1 MSLLSLSGLAYEFAS
16 TGQPALFRGVSF
28 SIDAGDRI
36 AITGANGSG
45 KSTLLRLLAA
55 HLEPTEGVVVRR
67 RGLRVA
73 FAEQHRD
80 PHAAAMPLFDYVCA
94 GCNDV
99 FVEAEAARILAGLGF
114 DSDTWDR
121 PTGTFSGGE
130 WSRAQLARALS
141 NPTDILLLDEPSNHL
156 DDNARMWLEGE
167 LASERDGAI
176 LVATHDRAL
185 LDAFANRVVE
195 IERGRLR
202 VFDLTYR
209 EYRDRK
215 RQLNEQEWAEYEAF
229 GRRKA
234 AMEAAAQ
241 KRDRLAVKVATT
253 PPGARYS
260 KDFYARKA
268 ALVARTGRLLRERV
282 NRPEAQIAKPWEEQ
296 PIDGLTFEHVVRSGD
311 VVLTAS
317 GLSKSFD
324 GQQSLFR
331 DLSFHLRRGGRLVV
345 AGANG
350 SGKTTLLRILEGR
363 EQADAGDVRF
373 GANVEIGSVAQMLD
387 HQFDLAQTPLEI
399 CGSSTN
405 ARTLLACLK
414 VPVTCLN
421 RPLRSLSG
429 GERTKVAL
437 ANLLNSR
444 ANLLLLDEPT
454 NHLEVEALEAL
465 EAALARYP
473 GAIIAVS
480 HDRAF
485 VESLGPA
492 AERIELKN

>member
-1 MSLLSLSGLAYEFAS
+1 MSLLSLSGLAYEFVS

-28 SIDAGDRI
+28 SIDPGDRI
-36 AITGANGSG
+36 AVTGPNGSG
-45 KSTLLRLLAA
+45 KSTLLRLMSADF
-55 HLEPTEGVVVRR
+55 EPSEGQVIRR

-80 PHAAAMPLFDYVCA
+80 PQAAAMPLFDYVCA
-94 GCNDV
+94 GCSDV

-121 PTGTFSGGE
+121 ATGTFSGGE

-141 NPTDILLLDEPSNHL
+141 NPADLLLLDEPSNHL
-156 DDNARMWLEGE
+156 DDDARSWLESE
-167 LASERDGAI
+167 LASSRDGAI
-176 LVATHDRAL
+176 VVATHDRAL
-185 LDAFANRVVE
+185 LDAFANRVIE

-202 VFDLTYR
+202 VFDLSYR

-215 RQLNEQEWAEYEAF
+215 RQLSEQEWVDYEAF
-229 GRRKA
+229 ERRKA
-234 AMEAAAQ
+234 AMELAAQ
-241 KRDRLAVKVATT
+241 KRDRLAVKVATA

-282 NRPEAQIAKPWEEQ
+282 NKPEVQVAKPWEEQ

-317 GLSKSFD
+317 GLSKAFD
-324 GQQSLFR
+324 GQPLFR
-331 DLSFHLRRGGRLVV
+331 DLSFHLRRGGRLVI
-345 AGANG
+345 AGPNG

-363 EQADAGDVRF
+363 EQADAGEIRF

-399 CGSSTN
+399 CGTSTN

-437 ANLLNSR
+437 AKLLNSR

-485 VESLGPA
+485 VESLGPE